1 MREKGDMRLKINRVK
16 SLFTTLLSIFLLSAT
31 LVGCS
36 SNKEPAE
43 KVAKSPKSSTKQAE
57 PAQTSPSES
66 EDASVKADLE
76 KYINK
81 LAALGAD
88 EEKAV
93 QAYTKVTGSN
103 YQSDEILYNALNDT
117 VIPTYEKFVDALNS
131 YTSATDVV
139 HQINQKYIDG
149 ANKQYQAF
157 LEIRTA
163 VQQQDKS
170 MVDDAN
176 NLLSQAVKDISDF
189 RFQLSQACTKYN
201 VTNPF
206 E

>member
-1 MREKGDMRLKINRVK
+1 MKINRVK
-16 SLFTTLLSIFLLSAT
+16 SLFTTLLSIFLLSAA

-36 SNKEPAE
+36 SNKESAE

-57 PAQTSPSES
+57 PAQTSPSTQTTPGES
-66 EDASVKADLE
+66 EDAKIKADLE

-81 LAALGAD
+81 LAAIGVD
-88 EEKAV
+88 EVTAV

-103 YQSDEILYNALNDT
+103 FQSDEILYNVLNDT
-117 VIPTYEKFVDALNS
+117 VIPTCERFVDTLNS

-139 HQINQKYIDG
+139 HQINQKYVEG

-163 VQQQDKS
+163 IEQQDKS

-176 NLLSQAVKDISDF
+176 NLLGQAVKDISDF
-189 RFQLSQACTKYN
+189 RFQLNQACAKYN
-201 VTNPF
+201 VTNPL